1 MYSVQIENSGG
12 EILILT
18 GNEPVYQIVNITG
31 LNPPAAQI
39 NTTTIVGL
47 DGAKFNSSKLQ
58 TRNIV
63 ITVKINGEVE
73 VNRQNLYDY
82 FPTEEWCRFY
92 YTNQNR
98 NVYIDAYVENLE
110 CDFFSSSETAQ
121 ISLLCPQP
129 YFKSLEEIYADI
141 SSTLA
146 LFEFPFSI
154 DIGSPIPFSSFEQ
167 YRITDVYNDSEST
180 TGAEI
185 SIEILKDVNS
195 IEIKNT
201 ITGDDFL
208 LNYEFQENDRIKIN
222 TNKGH
227 KSVTLERNGSN
238 TNIFTAIQKGS
249 VFFTLAVGNNYFGYL
264 VDGGENNAFVNIV
277 FKYHEVYRGV

>member
-1 MYSVQIENSGG
+1 MYSVQIENMNG

-18 GNEPVYQIVNITG
+18 GNEPVYQIVNIIG

-39 NTTTIVGL
+39 NTTTVVGL

-73 VNRQNLYDY
+73 TNRLNLYN
-82 FPTEEWCRFY
+82 FFQTNEWCRFY
-92 YTNQNR
+92 YVNQTR
-98 NVYIDAYVENLE
+98 NVYIDAYVDSFE
-110 CDFFSSSETAQ
+110 CDFFSNNETAQ
-121 ISLLCPQP
+121 ISLLCLQP
-129 YFKSLEEIYADI
+129 YFKSLEEIYTDI

-146 LFEFPFSI
+146 LFTFPFSI
-154 DIGSPIPFSSFEQ
+154 NIGSPIPFSSFEK
-167 YRITDVYNDSEST
+167 YRITNVYNDSEST
-180 TGAEI
+180 TGTDIE
-185 SIEILKDVNS
+185 IEILKAVS
-195 IEIKNT
+195 TIEIKNT
-201 ITGDDFL
+201 VTGDDFM
-208 LNYEFQENDRIKIN
+208 LNYGFQENDRIKIN

-227 KSVTLERNGSN
+227 KAVTLERNGTS

-264 VDGGENNAFVNIV
+264 VDGGSNNALVNIV